1 MFSDKKN
8 TQNKSIV
15 QYFLQN
21 KPKLNTE
28 FPTKNNTLYKKYI
41 YKNHWGTIQAL
52 MAQQK
57 KQIDE
62 AIEAAQNTQL
72 EKNAEEQNISLKEF
86 DGILQPIIDSCTK
99 DSISQGKYNKKLF

>member
-1 MFSDKKN
+1 
-8 TQNKSIV
+8 
-15 QYFLQN
+15 
-21 KPKLNTE
+21 
-28 FPTKNNTLYKKYI
+28 
-41 YKNHWGTIQAL
+41 

-62 AIEAAQNTQL
+62 AIEAAQNSQL

-99 DSISQGKYNKKLF
+99 DSISQGKYISQSVKINIIFLKTISNYIVDNTCYIITENKIKIVENH

>member
-1 MFSDKKN
+1 
-8 TQNKSIV
+8 
-15 QYFLQN
+15 
-21 KPKLNTE
+21 
-28 FPTKNNTLYKKYI
+28 
-41 YKNHWGTIQAL
+41 

-99 DSISQGKYNKKLF
+99 DSISQGKYKMHITAINIKSLALLFRSWKTKKNINKF